1 MHDRALD
8 YQVAAL
14 LGDKPV
20 GNRGWRNT
28 QGHTT
33 WTTDG
38 GPPFYSAGEE
48 WGTPPLLL
56 AEIEKRGLRAEYCE
70 ALMHILDP
78 GETYALYDTAIE
90 SSHPSA
96 HMPSFVWLL
105 LTATPER
112 HCRAFVEVC
121 RGLS

>member
-70 ALMHILDP
+70 ALEDILRIVNPWSCASVDA
-78 GETYALYDTAIE
+78 E
-90 SSHPSA
+90 
-96 HMPSFVWLL
+96 WKL